1 MRVSPSS
8 PSDAQALDDR
18 DAVEAR
24 APEVDDQH
32 GGAVGPGLVR
42 VAGQARLVAGRAQH
56 AEHVRAEQEVV
67 EEGDDLGHYCDRRRR
82 NSCRTDSGRPHI
94 WVVSTR
100 PVR

>member
-8 PSDAQALDDR
+8 PSARRLLDDR

-24 APEVDDQH
+24 AGEVDDQH
-32 GGAVGPGLVR
+32 GGAVGVGVAG
-42 VAGQARLVAGRAQH
+42 VAGQPRLVAGRAQH
-56 AEHVRAEQEVV
+56 AEHVGAEQEVV
-67 EEGDDLGHYCDRRRR
+67 EEGDDAGHYCDRRRR
-82 NSCRTDSGRPHI
+82 NSWRTDSGRPHI